1 MGDRVFFSATDG
13 ATGTEVWVS
22 DGTFAGTTVTLDI
35 NPGAAGSSPSNFVG
49 IGNRLFFSAAIP
61 ATGREPWCSDGTPAG
76 TVMLG
81 DLNPGGDSFPAFFVG
96 LNGMVLFSAF
106 TPAQGTEL
114 WRTDGTPAGTS
125 LFVEIRPGPLGSS
138 PRPLGVIGNEL
149 LFAAAD
155 DSHGYEIWATD
166 GTVAGTRL
174 VKDINPG
181 SVSSIGTVVS
191 HVAPDGSLLF
201 EAITPA
207 TGSELYRASLDTT
220 RPRLRGVKKRRATD
234 ALRIRLKG
242 RVTDDLYA
250 GRVEYRLKRPGAGTT
265 KWRKTKLRGKGPE
278 EKRWVLRLALRDP
291 GAHVV
296 RLRAVDGNGNV
307 SKRKRA
313 RITRI

>member
-138 PRPLGVIGNEL
+138 PGLSASSETNFFSPPPMTPT
-149 LFAAAD
+149 
-155 DSHGYEIWATD
+155 ATRS
-166 GTVAGTRL
+166 GPRTE
-174 VKDINPG
+174 P
-181 SVSSIGTVVS
+181 SP
-191 HVAPDGSLLF
+191 AP
-201 EAITPA
+201 
-207 TGSELYRASLDTT
+207 AS
-220 RPRLRGVKKRRATD
+220 
-234 ALRIRLKG
+234 
-242 RVTDDLYA
+242 
-250 GRVEYRLKRPGAGTT
+250 
-265 KWRKTKLRGKGPE
+265 
-278 EKRWVLRLALRDP
+278 
-291 GAHVV
+291 
-296 RLRAVDGNGNV
+296 
-307 SKRKRA
+307 
-313 RITRI
+313 